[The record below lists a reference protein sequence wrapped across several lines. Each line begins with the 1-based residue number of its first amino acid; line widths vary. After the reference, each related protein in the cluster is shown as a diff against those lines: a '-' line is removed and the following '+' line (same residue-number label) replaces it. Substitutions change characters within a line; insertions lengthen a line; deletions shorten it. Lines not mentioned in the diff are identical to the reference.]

1 MRKSGSDY
9 LKLYSII
16 FFSILII
23 GYFIFNFRIF
33 IAGPEIIITSPQ
45 NGEVTDK
52 ELIEI
57 TGTAE
62 NVNFISI
69 NERSIFLDENGNFK
83 EVLLLSSGYNIIV
96 IKARD
101 KFERIISKNLEI
113 IYKGNSINHNDV
125 INLENSLS
133 TSTDS
138 GTSTL
143 KDDETSSTIK
153 TNSE

>member
-16 FFSILII
+16 FFSILIV

-33 IAGPEIIITSPQ
+33 IAGPEILITSPQ

-57 TGTAE
+57 SGKAE

-69 NERSIFLDENGNFK
+69 NDRSIFLDENGNFK

-113 IYKGNSINHNDV
+113 IYKGDSINHDDV

-143 KDDETSSTIK
+143 KDGDASSTIK